1 MADQETRTTRRSSMA
16 NLGILLIVVG
26 IVILALQYVRID
38 LNWLPQRWA
47 ELSWPLHIIIPGLAL
62 FVVGLVLPDRAGEGL
77 SGFGLVA
84 AAVGTLLWYQ
94 AITGTWESWA
104 YAWALVLPAAG
115 GIASIIHGTLH
126 ANWRHVRDGV
136 GGLAFGLV
144 AFVVLGYM
152 FEGWLGFEGF
162 GLNRITAWVPGGIL
176 LGSCWQWASLSSSR
190 ALPVNAA
197 QGAPSANSDISS
209 ANREGLNV
217 VRHPRD
223 GRALPSCLP
232 RRRRWRPSRL
242 PRWRSPRTSSLNRR

>member
-162 GLNRITAWVPGGIL
+162 GLNRITAWVPGVIL
-176 LGSCWQWASLSSSR
+176 LAVGVIVLFAGTPGERSSR
-190 ALPVNAA
+190 RAEREQRHIEREQRGAERRATPQGWTSAPVVPPEEKKMETITPAEVA
-197 QGAPSANSDISS
+197 KPEDKQPQ
-209 ANREGLNV
+209 
-217 VRHPRD
+217 
-223 GRALPSCLP
+223 
-232 RRRRWRPSRL
+232 
-242 PRWRSPRTSSLNRR
+242 

>member
-1 MADQETRTTRRSSMA
+1 MTDQETRTTRRSSMA
-16 NLGILLIVVG
+16 NLGILLIIVG

-38 LNWLPQRWA
+38 LDWLPQRWA

-62 FVVGLVLPDRAGEGL
+62 FVVGLILPDRAGEGL

-94 AITGTWESWA
+94 DVTGTWASWA

-144 AFVVLGYM
+144 AFVVLGYA
-152 FEGWLGFEGF
+152 FESWLGFEGF
-162 GLNRITAWVPGGIL
+162 GLNRIAAWVPGVIL
-176 LGSCWQWASLSSSR
+176 LAVGVIVLFGGPPGERSSR
-190 ALPVNAA
+190 RAEREQRYIEREQRGAERRATSQGWTSAPVV
-197 QGAPSANSDISS
+197 PSEEKKMETITPAEVAKPEDKQ
-209 ANREGLNV
+209 
-217 VRHPRD
+217 PQ
-223 GRALPSCLP
+223 
-232 RRRRWRPSRL
+232 
-242 PRWRSPRTSSLNRR
+242 

>member
-162 GLNRITAWVPGGIL
+162 GLNRIAAWVPGVIL
-176 LGSCWQWASLSSSR
+176 LAVGVIVLFAGTPGERSSR
-190 ALPVNAA
+190 RAEREQRHIEREQRGAERRATSQGWTSAPVVPPEEKKMETITPAEVA
-197 QGAPSANSDISS
+197 KPEDKQPQ
-209 ANREGLNV
+209 
-217 VRHPRD
+217 
-223 GRALPSCLP
+223 
-232 RRRRWRPSRL
+232 
-242 PRWRSPRTSSLNRR
+242 

>member
-1 MADQETRTTRRSSMA
+1 MTEQNTRRTRSSMA
-16 NLGILLIVVG
+16 NVGILLIVVG

-47 ELSWPLHIIIPGLAL
+47 DMSWPLHIIIPGLAL
-62 FVVGLVLPDRAGEGL
+62 FVVGLVLPDQAGEGL
-77 SGFGLVA
+77 SEFGLVA

-152 FEGWLGFEGF
+152 FEGWLGYKGF
-162 GLNRITAWVPGGIL
+162 GLNQITAWVPGVIL
-176 LGSCWQWASLSSSR
+176 LAVGIIVLFAGTPGERSSR
-190 ALPVNAA
+190 RAEREQWHIEREQRWAERRGTSQEWTSAPVVPPDPKKIETITPVEPTKPEDK
-197 QGAPSANSDISS
+197 QPQ
-209 ANREGLNV
+209 
-217 VRHPRD
+217 
-223 GRALPSCLP
+223 
-232 RRRRWRPSRL
+232 
-242 PRWRSPRTSSLNRR
+242 

>member
-47 ELSWPLHIIIPGLAL
+47 ELSWPLHIIILGLAL

-94 AITGTWESWA
+94 SVTGTWETWA
-104 YAWALVLPAAG
+104 YAWALVFPAAG
-115 GIASIIHGTLH
+115 GLAGIIHGTLH

-136 GGLAFGLV
+136 GGFVFGMVMFL
-144 AFVVLGYM
+144 VLGFV
-152 FEGWLGFEGF
+152 FENWLGFEGF
-162 GLNRITAWVPGGIL
+162 GLNQIAAWVPGVIL
-176 LGSCWQWASLSSSR
+176 LAVGVTVLFAGTPGERSSR
-190 ALPVNAA
+190 RAEREQRWAERRTTP
-197 QGAPSANSDISS
+197 QGWTSAS
-209 ANREGLNV
+209 V
-217 VRHPRD
+217 VP
-223 GRALPSCLP
+223 PEEKKME
-232 RRRRWRPSRL
+232 
-242 PRWRSPRTSSLNRR
+242 

>member
-1 MADQETRTTRRSSMA
+1 MA
-16 NLGILLIVVG
+16 NLGILLIVAG
-26 IVILALQYVRID
+26 IVILVLQYVRID

-162 GLNRITAWVPGGIL
+162 GLNRITAWVPGVIL
-176 LGSCWQWASLSSSR
+176 LAVGVIVLFAGTPGERSSR
-190 ALPVNAA
+190 RAEREQRHIEREQRGAERHATPQGWTSAPVVPPEEKKMETITPAEVA
-197 QGAPSANSDISS
+197 KPEDKQPQ
-209 ANREGLNV
+209 
-217 VRHPRD
+217 
-223 GRALPSCLP
+223 
-232 RRRRWRPSRL
+232 
-242 PRWRSPRTSSLNRR
+242 

>member
-94 AITGTWESWA
+94 GITGTWESWA
-104 YAWALVLPAAG
+104 YAWALVFPAAG
-115 GIASIIHGTLH
+115 GLAGIIHGC
-126 ANWRHVRDGV
+126 
-136 GGLAFGLV
+136 
-144 AFVVLGYM
+144 
-152 FEGWLGFEGF
+152 
-162 GLNRITAWVPGGIL
+162 L
-176 LGSCWQWASLSSSR
+176 LYTSD
-190 ALPVNAA
+190 AA
-197 QGAPSANSDISS
+197 D
-209 ANREGLNV
+209 E
-217 VRHPRD
+217 
-223 GRALPSCLP
+223 
-232 RRRRWRPSRL
+232 
-242 PRWRSPRTSSLNRR
+242 

>member
-77 SGFGLVA
+77 SEFGLVA

-104 YAWALVLPAAG
+104 YAWVLVFPVTGGLAG
-115 GIASIIHGTLH
+115 IIHGTLH
-126 ANWRHVRDGV
+126 ANWRHVRDSA

-144 AFVVLGYM
+144 AFVVLGYV
-152 FEGWLGFEGF
+152 FESWLGYKGF
-162 GLNRITAWVPGGIL
+162 GLNRIAAWVPGVIL
-176 LGSCWQWASLSSSR
+176 LTVGVIVLFVGTPGERSSR
-190 ALPVNAA
+190 RTEREQWHIEREQRWAERRGTSQEWTSAPVVPPDPKKIETITPVEPTKPEDK
-197 QGAPSANSDISS
+197 QPQ
-209 ANREGLNV
+209 
-217 VRHPRD
+217 
-223 GRALPSCLP
+223 
-232 RRRRWRPSRL
+232 
-242 PRWRSPRTSSLNRR
+242 